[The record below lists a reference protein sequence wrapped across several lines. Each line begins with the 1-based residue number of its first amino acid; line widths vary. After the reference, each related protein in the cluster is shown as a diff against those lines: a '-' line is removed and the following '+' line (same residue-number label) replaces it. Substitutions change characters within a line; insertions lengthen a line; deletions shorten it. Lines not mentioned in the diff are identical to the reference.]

1 MKMNIKYLENIINLN
16 DSKVCTIEITNKKYF
31 FRIVNDLTNISN
43 DLTVEDI
50 IFQNKN
56 DEIIDLKGKIKV
68 IVNFFELDFDSKNF
82 GSSLT
87 KFIEKNLDDNE
98 INKLLKLHKSFLDY
112 YIKSLGII
120 DLPLTINEK
129 NDIDTIIKKTK
140 LKIEPKDEL
149 LDNLLILIDI
159 EKELKID
166 SLLVFVNLKQY
177 LSLAEL
183 DELYKYSIYN
193 NIKLILIDSQ
203 QYKDKIRNESK
214 LYIDSN
220 LDEFMLS

>member
-43 DLTVEDI
+43 DLAVEDI
-50 IFQNKN
+50 IFQNQN

-68 IVNFFELDFDSKNF
+68 IINFFELDFDSKSF

-87 KFIEKNLDDNE
+87 KFIEKNLGNNE

-120 DLPLTINEK
+120 DLPLTINGK

-177 LSLAEL
+177 LSIAEL
-183 DELYKYSIYN
+183 DEFYKYSMYN

-203 QYKDKIRNESK
+203 QYNDKMRNESK